1 MWLQTL
7 SNKNKASRGKQE
19 DITRHGAKSLAQISD
34 KMVRNKLKI
43 HEWIHDVFDIL
54 FSYIQS

>member
-19 DITRHGAKSLAQISD
+19 DIARSGAKSLAQISD
-34 KMVRNKLKI
+34 QMVRNKLRI
-43 HEWIHDVFDIL
+43 HECLHDVFDIL
-54 FSYIQS
+54 FY